1 MYLKLAIRN
10 AKRSVI
16 DYLLYIA
23 TTIILLSI
31 IFVSNYI
38 SIWGN
43 LRANFQT
50 ASLPLLIVLIMTF
63 LMAYINNFM
72 VKQRSKEFATYLLLG
87 MKKTTLFFMFACEIV
102 LVGIICFAIGG
113 LFSLLLYNLCFT
125 FFQEGNVNQLS
136 IEIIGKGTLYSFAYF
151 CLIEICVMFQIRK
164 SVWRLEISQLI
175 KEKHRN
181 QPLNERRK
189 TFWICLFAISIAIL
203 WLMLCAIVALPDDK
217 GFHFISVISLPVL
230 CAIFSF
236 YKWIY
241 AFLSYI
247 RIKSSEH
254 LYEGNRLYM
263 IAEITSGTR
272 TNSIINAI
280 FSMCLLFSAISFMFG
295 TLLQNKNIHI
305 YPAIEQRWMA
315 FLQISICIIFIV
327 IFFSILSLLQ
337 IIELKRQAENI
348 RVLHYMGKSQTA
360 LKKLIRNQI
369 SAKLLI
375 PTLMCFVILFSAA
388 PAINLKLNDWLA
400 APMYND
406 LLKAFAIYILCFAV
420 FYLCY
425 FCITY
430 LISRH
435 YIKTLTQ

>member
-1 MYLKLAIRN
+1 MYLKLAMRN
-10 AKRSVI
+10 ARRSVM

-23 TTIILLSI
+23 ATVILLSI

-38 SIWGN
+38 SVWGN
-43 LRANFQT
+43 IRANFQT

-63 LMAYINNFM
+63 LMAYISNFM

-87 MKKTTLFFMFACEIV
+87 MKKTTLFFLFACEIV
-102 LVGIICFAIGG
+102 LIGIVCFAVGG
-113 LFSLLLYNLCFT
+113 LFSLLLYNLCFS
-125 FFQEGNVNQLS
+125 FFRESNGNQLS
-136 IEIIGKGTLYSFAYF
+136 METIRKGMLYSSVYF
-151 CLIEICVMFQIRK
+151 CLIEMCMLFQIRK
-164 SVWRLEISQLI
+164 SVWKLEIRQLI

-189 TFWICLFAISIAIL
+189 TFWMSLFAISIAIL

-217 GFHFISVISLPVL
+217 GFHFISVISLPVI

-272 TNSIINAI
+272 INSIINAI

-295 TLLQNKNIHI
+295 ALLLNKNIHI

-315 FLQISICIIFIV
+315 FLQISMCIIFIV

-375 PTLMCFVILFSAA
+375 PTLMCFIILFSAV

-406 LLKAFAIYILCFAV
+406 LLKVFAIYILCFAV